1 MLATLLILT
10 TATQA
15 VGADTT
21 PPAHDA
27 LHHDITL
34 VPSDTGTHLLGEVE
48 TTWRLRSGDPVT
60 AQLHSAMRVVR
71 VLVDGRPNTRLS
83 RTMYGRSELDVIVP
97 HQKPAGDSITTR
109 IRYHGTALDAAR
121 LGPNQYGD
129 RTIAVESWPDRTRFW
144 FPAPHPALDRA
155 SAVFKVQAPLGQRVI
170 ANGVLLKV
178 DTLPYDHATWH
189 FRMDSP
195 IPAALLAVGVGRFA
209 VTSTRPGQCAEG
221 CVPVSAWS
229 YPQDSAYA
237 VAGPFRRA
245 GEMVDWL
252 SGLIGPFP
260 YRSLSHVEAPVRSG
274 FPRGATAVLYGE
286 QSYRDRTLDERLVA
300 RATASQWF
308 GAAVT
313 EADPSDRWLSDGLS
327 TYLAALWQ
335 GHADGDSAFQA
346 SMREAGA
353 TVIGSRLV
361 EQAVQAAGT
370 DSLPA
375 DLGPRGAW
383 VLHQLRAI
391 VGDSAFF
398 GGLRRFYQ
406 AFRDSS
412 ATSTDFARIA
422 SQAAGQDLDWYFRQA
437 LTQPGHPV
445 LDLRWRRDGRR
456 LVVEVTQVQ
465 KPEWG
470 TFRLPGLLVRIGGKA
485 VRLDVA
491 GRAYRKVLEGFSGPP
506 GIVELDRRNPWLV
519 EVRSKS

>member
-1 MLATLLILT
+1 MLATLLILI

-15 VGADTT
+15 ADTA

-34 VPSDTGTHLLGEVE
+34 VPSDTGAHLLGEVE
-48 TTWRLRSGDPVT
+48 TAWRLRSGDPVT
-60 AQLHSAMRVVR
+60 ALLDSAMRVVR

-83 RTMYGRSELDVIVP
+83 RTMYGRSEVDVIVP
-97 HQKPAGDSITTR
+97 HQKAAGDSITTR
-109 IRYHGTALDAAR
+109 IRYHGSALDAAR

-129 RTIAVESWPDRTRFW
+129 RTIAVESWPDRARFW
-144 FPAPHPALDRA
+144 FPAPHAALDRA
-155 SAVFKVQAPLGQRVI
+155 SAAFKVQAPLGQQVI
-170 ANGVLLKV
+170 ANGVLLEV
-178 DTLPYDHATWH
+178 DTLPYAHATWH
-189 FRMDSP
+189 YRMDSP
-195 IPAALLAVGVGRFA
+195 IPAALLAVGIGRFA
-209 VTSTRPGQCAEG
+209 VASTRRGQCAED
-221 CVPVSAWS
+221 CVPVGVWS

-237 VAGPFRRA
+237 VTGPFRRA

-260 YRSLSHVEAPVRSG
+260 YRGLSHVEAPVRSAS
-274 FPRGATAVLYGE
+274 PRGATTVLYSE
-286 QSYRDRTLDERLVA
+286 ERYRSRTLDERLVA
-300 RATASQWF
+300 RATAHQWF

-313 EADPSDRWLSDGLS
+313 EADPRDRWLSDGLS
-327 TYLAALWQ
+327 SYLAALWQ

-353 TVIGSRLV
+353 TVIGSRLA
-361 EQAVQAAGT
+361 EQPVQAAGT

-391 VGDSAFF
+391 VGDSAFL

-412 ATSTDFARIA
+412 ATSADFARIA

-456 LVVEVTQVQ
+456 LVLEVTQVQ

-470 TFRLPGLLVRIGGKA
+470 TFRLPGLLVRIDGKP
-485 VRLDVA
+485 VRLDVE
-491 GRAYRKVLEGFSGPP
+491 GRRFREVLEGFSGRPRM
-506 GIVELDRRNPWLV
+506 VELVARNPWLV
-519 EVRSKS
+519 EVRSKN